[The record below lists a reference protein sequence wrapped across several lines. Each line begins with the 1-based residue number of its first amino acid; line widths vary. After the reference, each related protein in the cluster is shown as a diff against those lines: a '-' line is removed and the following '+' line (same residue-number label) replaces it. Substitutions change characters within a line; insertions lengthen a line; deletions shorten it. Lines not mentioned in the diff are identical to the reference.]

1 MNWKLTLSLGC
12 AFAAALSL
20 RVWLMSYAK
29 CTAGDS
35 VSYIHTAQGLG
46 SANSEAALFPP
57 GYPLLI
63 ALTKKLLPSD
73 RDWEYAARL
82 TSVVFGALVILPLF
96 FLTREVFGGL
106 AAGCSV
112 ALAAVYPALVLHS
125 IKAMSEVTYACCFTC
140 AALCAY
146 LAGRLG
152 KVSLW
157 AVSGALFGYA
167 FLVRPEAL
175 VFLGI
180 LPLLAFSVFFTPL
193 RTYPKR
199 LAAALLFGLLFVSI
213 ALPYW
218 VHLRKATGRWMLS
231 MKGRHALSYT
241 MTTGAR
247 NILLARD
254 AYLAKHTE
262 QPSLIGTIR
271 KHPLLVTRA
280 FVVNLHATHKHIM
293 PVLFPAL
300 ALALFALGLTYPRA
314 GRESLRAE
322 LYLAGLMVGFLPI
335 FLFEVAPR
343 VFMPGTVLGI
353 IYMGRG
359 VTIVG
364 AWLHAGL
371 RKCRIPLS
379 HRNGTVA
386 AALACMMPLV
396 PFTLRPFLRPDEMAI
411 YRQVGEWMKA
421 NLPAPL
427 RVCHRHNAVSF
438 YAQADQVWPPLG
450 SYKEIIGYCRKEKAT
465 HMIVDTRITQA
476 SRPTLRFLI
485 YCEKPPP
492 ELTRVKV
499 FEDALQTRVVVY
511 RINY

>member
-1 MNWKLTLSLGC
+1 MKWKLNIFL
-12 AFAAALSL
+12 AVAVVAALAL

-35 VSYIHTAQGLG
+35 ISYIHAAQALG
-46 SANSEAALFPP
+46 SADSKAALFPP

-63 ALTKKLLPSD
+63 ALTKKLLPPN

-82 TSVVFGALVILPLF
+82 TSVVFGSLVRVPLF

-106 AAGCSV
+106 AAWCSV
-112 ALAAVYPALVLHS
+112 GLALVYPALVLHS
-125 IKAMSEVTYACCFTC
+125 IKAMSEVTYTCCFTC

-146 LAGRLG
+146 LGGRLG

-180 LPLLAFSVFFTPL
+180 VPLLALSVFFTPL
-193 RTYPKR
+193 KTYPKR
-199 LAAALLFGLLFVSI
+199 LAAVLLFGLLFVSV
-213 ALPYW
+213 AMPYW
-218 VHLRKATGRWMLS
+218 VQLRKATGRWMLS

-241 MTTGAR
+241 MTTGASD
-247 NILLARD
+247 ILLARD

-280 FVVNLHATHKHIM
+280 FIVNLHATHKHIM

-300 ALALFALGLTYPRA
+300 ALVLLALGLTYPRA
-314 GRESLRAE
+314 GGESLRAE
-322 LYLAGLMVGFLPI
+322 LFLAGLMVGFLPI

-343 VFMPGTVLGI
+343 VFMPWTVLGA

-359 VTIVG
+359 LTIVG
-364 AWLHAGL
+364 AWLHAAL
-371 RKCRIPLS
+371 AKCRVPLS
-379 HRNGTVA
+379 HRNGTAV
-386 AALACMMPLV
+386 AALACMMGLM
-396 PFTLRPFLRPDEMAI
+396 PFTVRPFLRPDEMAV
-411 YRQVGEWMKA
+411 YRQAGEWMKA
-421 NLPAPL
+421 NLAAPL
-427 RVCHRHNAVSF
+427 RVCHRNNAVSF
-438 YAQADQVWPPLG
+438 YAQAAQVWTPLG
-450 SYKEIIGYCRKEKAT
+450 TYEEVIDYCRKEKAS
-465 HMIVDTRITQA
+465 HLIVDTRITQA
-476 SRPTLRFLI
+476 SRPALRFLI
-485 YCEKPPP
+485 YCDAPPP

-499 FEDALQTRVVVY
+499 FEDEGNTRIVIY
-511 RINY
+511 KLNN